1 MKLTKAIKE
10 RIDKYFKTKTPEEIL
25 TIYGELITSKQDKL
39 VDEIYWLELQNLSG
53 REDFQ
58 EAFRLG
64 IQAAVEHLT
73 ELNDEL

>member
-1 MKLTKAIKE
+1 MS
-10 RIDKYFKTKTPEEIL
+10 EE
-25 TIYGELITSKQDKL
+25 DKL

-58 EAFRLG
+58 KAFRLG

-73 ELNDEL
+73 ETNDET